1 MSENINNESSLPEAT
16 DESLN
21 EAVLEAPAVEVESQ
35 KPSWDS
41 AEKVSEPVVEEA
53 VAEVADVVEETPAEE
68 VDNNVISSPKRT
80 RPSRQPSATSVED
93 NVIASSA
100 RAEKPSKAAK
110 NDSEAKEEKV
120 ALYSAKNATWNGVG
134 KVYRGYNIVSKAA
147 AESWL
152 TRPHIRLATPEEVA
166 KEFNN

>member
-1 MSENINNESSLPEAT
+1 MSENINNENSLPEAT
-16 DESLN
+16 DESVN
-21 EAVLEAPAVEVESQ
+21 EVVLEAPAVEAEPQV
-35 KPSWDS
+35 PSWNLP
-41 AEKVSEPVVEEA
+41 EEVSEPVAEEA
-53 VAEVADVVEETPAEE
+53 APVAEVVVETPAEE
-68 VDNNVISSPKRT
+68 DNNVISSPKRN

-100 RAEKPSKAAK
+100 KSEKPAKAAK
-110 NDSEAKEEKV
+110 NDSEVKEEKV

-147 AESWL
+147 ADSWL